1 MILNFEITFGTEY
14 GNRESTYCSPL
25 MRVHARDWELFSRL
39 YLDKAFPTH
48 RLTEAVLRV
57 DGKEQP
63 CRVVRV
69 DGDFTAAQ
77 RVIEDYQRVFTGAYV
92 FTNR

>member
-1 MILNFEITFGTEY
+1 MILNFEITFGVEY
-14 GNRESTYCSPL
+14 GNRESTYCCPL
-25 MRVHARDWELFSRL
+25 MRVTGRDWEIYSRVV
-39 YLDKAFPTH
+39 LDKAFPTH

-77 RVIEDYQRVFTGAYV
+77 RAIEQYQTAFPGALV

>member
-14 GNRESTYCSPL
+14 GDRESGYNFWKREVTG
-25 MRVHARDWELFSRL
+25 RNWEIFSRVV
-39 YLDKAFPTH
+39 LDKVFPVH
-48 RLTEAVLRV
+48 RVSEAVLRV
-57 DGKEQP
+57 YGREQL

-77 RVIEDYQRVFTGAYV
+77 RAIEQYQTAFPGALV